1 MPKTTTRGWAAAG
14 LAALLAVAGGCQTA
28 SLEDAAPTSASATPA
43 SKPLISVEDITV
55 PSPIPLPRGEAPLP
69 PPQQFVTDGI
79 ADTGNFPSVG
89 TPRQTANNQLS
100 AAEQAAITA
109 EMERLKASQPAGGAS
124 QAEYEA
130 RLKRLRELAGTHA
143 ADAEREIVK

>member
-1 MPKTTTRGWAAAG
+1 MPKTTTRGLTAAAA
-14 LAALLAVAGGCQTA
+14 LAAVLAIAGCQTA
-28 SLEDAAPTSASATPA
+28 SLEDAAPTSATAAPA

-55 PSPIPLPRGEAPLP
+55 PSPVPLPRGEAPLP
-69 PPQQFVTDGI
+69 PQQQFVTDGI
-79 ADTGNFPSVG
+79 ADTGSFPAVG
-89 TPRQTANNQLS
+89 TPRQTANSQLS